1 MQPIGMIA
9 ALGAA
14 GVSQL
19 TSHLPWGWFTLM
31 AIVDLGLIGVVIA
44 RRRLARSA
52 ARSGAG
58 SRPSRAEALVL
69 RSGWWVPQSRVLAL
83 PAQRASYA
91 WPLHRDYMVR
101 RLG

>member
-1 MQPIGMIA
+1 MG
-9 ALGAA
+9 
-14 GVSQL
+14 QL

-44 RRRLARSA
+44 RRLRARSA
-52 ARSGAG
+52 G
-58 SRPSRAEALVL
+58 SRVGTRPSRAEALVL
-69 RSGWWVPQSRVLAL
+69 RSGWWVPRSRVLAL
-83 PAQRASYA
+83 PARRASYA